1 MRITELAGDNQPDDT
16 SKTFVFYDEGHTL
29 GNALRFVITKYPEV
43 NFCGYTVPHPAEQKM
58 HFRIQTNG
66 LRAVDILQR
75 GLEDL
80 EKLCEH
86 TLKVFDEAVSDYK
99 NQSSMEETEVSS

>member
-1 MRITELAGDNQPDDT
+1 MLLVNDINL
-16 SKTFVFYDEGHTL
+16 FY
-29 GNALRFVITKYPEV
+29 YSPEV

-66 LRAVDILQR
+66 FRAVDILQR

-86 TLKVFDEAVSDYK
+86 TLKVFDVG
-99 NQSSMEETEVSS
+99 TCLF